1 MGSLSLGVRQWMS
14 SILGTEKPT
23 PSLDPLVFSHAYCFC
38 SIWML
43 RR

>member
-1 MGSLSLGVRQWMS
+1 MGSLSLFVHQWMS
-14 SILGTEKPT
+14 SGLGTEKPT
-23 PSLDPLVFSHAYCFC
+23 PSLYPLVFSLAYCFC